1 MARHDIHLLFVL
13 IATIS
18 VVALASENCHYTIP
32 VKTGSRHDSGTD
44 AVIGIVLADKSGKY
58 IEIKNL
64 VSWGGNMEPGRDYF
78 ENYYLDIFTGT
89 EQCLPTTICFMTL
102 NSDGSGHKPG
112 WYAANV
118 DVKTTKTGTPSKYQH
133 FTVEQWLANSEP
145 PYLLYAERDNCPSGI
160 KKSPYSIIYD
170 KTTYNGLRFKQTPE
184 LYSIISK
191 LAPPTQHGDGNS
203 LPSNV
208 PAALLGW
215 GRGGDGLGRFRNVS
229 ETAGT
234 AKVLGDVY
242 YKRTHA
248 VPVSINFK
256 FSRFP
261 SPPPYPYLSP
271 YPYLCNI
278 DVQTGTRA
286 DSGTDA
292 VIGIV
297 LADQSEE
304 YIEIKDLANWGGKMP
319 EGHDYFEN
327 GNPDIFSGTE
337 RCLPGPVCFMRLNS
351 DNSGYKPGWY
361 VVYVDVTTSK
371 PGSVSKQQ
379 RFTMEQWLAVD
390 EPPNQLYAERSNCPV

>member
-18 VVALASENCHYTIP
+18 AVALASVCPPNLIIIPILALFVSSSLDAAENCHYTIS

-160 KKSPYSIIYD
+160 KKSPYSIQ
-170 KTTYNGLRFKQTPE
+170 TCTYT
-184 LYSIISK
+184 
-191 LAPPTQHGDGNS
+191 
-203 LPSNV
+203 
-208 PAALLGW
+208 
-215 GRGGDGLGRFRNVS
+215 
-229 ETAGT
+229 
-234 AKVLGDVY
+234 
-242 YKRTHA
+242 
-248 VPVSINFK
+248 INA
-256 FSRFP
+256 
-261 SPPPYPYLSP
+261 
-271 YPYLCNI
+271 
-278 DVQTGTRA
+278 QTGTRA

-304 YIEIKDLANWGGKMP
+304 YIEIKDLVNWGGKMP
-319 EGHDYFEN
+319 EGHDHGSATGTHDYFEN
-327 GNPDIFSGTE
+327 GNLDIFSGTE

-379 RFTMEQWLAVD
+379 RFTVEQWLAVD

>member
-13 IATIS
+13 KHWR
-18 VVALASENCHYTIP
+18 ENCHYTIS

-58 IEIKNL
+58 NEIKNL

-78 ENYYLDIFTGT
+78 ENDYLDIFTGT
-89 EQCLPTTICFMTL
+89 EQCLPTPICFMTL
-102 NSDGSGHKPG
+102 NSDGSATSP
-112 WYAANV
+112 V
-118 DVKTTKTGTPSKYQH
+118 
-133 FTVEQWLANSEP
+133 VEQWLANSEP

-160 KKSPYSIIYD
+160 KKSPYSIQ
-170 KTTYNGLRFKQTPE
+170 TCTYT
-184 LYSIISK
+184 
-191 LAPPTQHGDGNS
+191 
-203 LPSNV
+203 
-208 PAALLGW
+208 
-215 GRGGDGLGRFRNVS
+215 
-229 ETAGT
+229 
-234 AKVLGDVY
+234 
-242 YKRTHA
+242 
-248 VPVSINFK
+248 IN
-256 FSRFP
+256 
-261 SPPPYPYLSP
+261 
-271 YPYLCNI
+271 
-278 DVQTGTRA
+278 VQTGTRA

-304 YIEIKDLANWGGKMP
+304 YIEIKDLVNWGGKMP

-327 GNPDIFSGTE
+327 GNLDIFSGTE

-371 PGSVSKQQ
+371 PGSVSKHQ
-379 RFTMEQWLAVD
+379 RFTVEQWLAVD

>member
-1 MARHDIHLLFVL
+1 MARHDIQLLFVL

-18 VVALASENCHYTIP
+18 ENCHYTIS

-44 AVIGIVLADKSGKY
+44 AVIGIVLADRSGKY

-78 ENYYLDIFTGT
+78 ENDYLDIFLYWLKFLIYYSSPFHISMWDFLSNIFTGT
-89 EQCLPTTICFMTL
+89 EKCFPTPICFMTL

-112 WYAANV
+112 WYAAYV

-145 PYLLYAERDNCPSGI
+145 PYLLYAERDNCPSVI
-160 KKSPYSIIYD
+160 KKSPYSIQ
-170 KTTYNGLRFKQTPE
+170 TCTYT
-184 LYSIISK
+184 
-191 LAPPTQHGDGNS
+191 
-203 LPSNV
+203 
-208 PAALLGW
+208 
-215 GRGGDGLGRFRNVS
+215 
-229 ETAGT
+229 
-234 AKVLGDVY
+234 
-242 YKRTHA
+242 
-248 VPVSINFK
+248 IN
-256 FSRFP
+256 
-261 SPPPYPYLSP
+261 
-271 YPYLCNI
+271 I
-278 DVQTGTRA
+278 QTGTRA

-292 VIGIV
+292 IIGIV

-304 YIEIKDLANWGGKMP
+304 YIEIKDLPALLVSWGGKMP

-327 GNPDIFSGTE
+327 GNLDIFSGTE

-371 PGSVSKQQ
+371 PGSVSKHQ
-379 RFTMEQWLAVD
+379 RFTVEQWLAVD